1 MKAMNVQELGKS
13 INGDEAAA
21 LGAAFQ
27 AAAITTG
34 FKVQPFL
41 VRDYALYPIEVRTI
55 VVGCL

>member
-41 VRDYALYPIEVRTI
+41 VRDYALYPIEV
-55 VVGCL
+55 C